1 MILAIDCGN
10 TNTVFALYTTNK
22 QIKQLTSWRINNDSK
37 RTADLYYPWLLKMFE
52 VSKFDIKS
60 VTGVSV
66 ASVVPETLLNIKSL
80 IKKYLNVKTLIV
92 NENILKLGI
101 KVNIENS
108 NEAGADRLVNSYAA
122 EKLKISPA
130 IIIDFGTA
138 TTFDIVGKN
147 GSYNGGIIAP
157 GVNLSLEALYLATA
171 NLPKVS
177 LRTLVD
183 KNSSIIG
190 KNTISAMESGIFWG
204 YVSMIEGLIE
214 KIKSVNK
221 FSNYKVVAT
230 GGLSNLFKNSVKSI
244 DVIVEDLTLIG
255 LVKLYLNNNKKINY
269 LKEKHVLG

>member
-1 MILAIDCGN
+1 
-10 TNTVFALYTTNK
+10 
-22 QIKQLTSWRINNDSK
+22 
-37 RTADLYYPWLLKMFE
+37 MFE

-101 KVNIENS
+101 KVNIENP

-177 LRTLVD
+177 LRTL
-183 KNSSIIG
+183 
-190 KNTISAMESGIFWG
+190 EEF
-204 YVSMIEGLIE
+204 
-214 KIKSVNK
+214 
-221 FSNYKVVAT
+221 FS
-230 GGLSNLFKNSVKSI
+230 
-244 DVIVEDLTLIG
+244 
-255 LVKLYLNNNKKINY
+255 
-269 LKEKHVLG
+269 

>member
-10 TNTVFALYTTNK
+10 TNTVFALYTLNN
-22 QIKQLTSWRINNDSK
+22 QINQLTSWRINNDSK

-52 VSKFDIKS
+52 ISKFDITS
-60 VTGVSV
+60 VKGVSI
-66 ASVVPETLLNIKSL
+66 ASVVPETLVNIKSL
-80 IKKYLNVKTLIV
+80 IKKYFNVNTLIV
-92 NENILKLGI
+92 NENILDLGI
-101 KVNIENS
+101 KVNIDNPK
-108 NEAGADRLVNSYAA
+108 EAGADRLVNSYAA

-138 TTFDIVGKN
+138 TTFDIVGKD

-171 NLPKVS
+171 NLPKIS
-177 LRTLVD
+177 LKPLID
-183 KNSSIIG
+183 KDTSIIG

-214 KIKSVNK
+214 KIKSVDK

-230 GGLSNLFKNSVKSI
+230 GGLSNLFKKSLKSI
-244 DVIVEDLTLIG
+244 DVIVDDLTLIG
-255 LVKLYLNNNKKINY
+255 LVKLYLNNKN
-269 LKEKHVLG
+269 

>member
-22 QIKQLTSWRINNDSK
+22 QIKQLTSWRINNDPK

-60 VTGVSV
+60 VIGVSV

-80 IKKYLNVKTLIV
+80 IKKYLNVRTLIV
-92 NENILKLGI
+92 NENILNSGI
-101 KVNIENS
+101 KVNIENP

-157 GVNLSLEALYLATA
+157 GVNLSLEALYMAA
-171 NLPKVS
+171 SRLPRIKVDN
-177 LRTLVD
+177 T
-183 KNSSIIG
+183 KNINIVG
-190 KNTISAMESGIFWG
+190 KNTKDSMYSGIYWG
-204 YVSMIEGLIE
+204 YISLIEGLVKRIKEE
-214 KIKSVNK
+214 KN
-221 FSNYKVVAT
+221 FNYYVIAT
-230 GGLSNLFKNSVKSI
+230 GGLSNLFSKNCSI
-244 DVIVEDLTLIG
+244 IEKVDNELTLNG
-255 LVKLYLNNNKKINY
+255 LIHIYNLNKN
-269 LKEKHVLG
+269 

>member
-10 TNTVFALYTTNK
+10 TNTVFALYTVNN
-22 QIKQLTSWRINNDSK
+22 QINQLASWRINNDSK

-52 VSKFDIKS
+52 ISKFNITC
-60 VTGVSV
+60 VTGISV
-66 ASVVPETLLNIKSL
+66 ASVVPETLVNIKSL
-80 IKKYLNVKTLIV
+80 IKKYFNVKILIV
-92 NENILKLGI
+92 NENILDLGV
-101 KVNIENS
+101 KVNIDNPK
-108 NEAGADRLVNSYAA
+108 EAGADRLVNSYAA

-171 NLPKVS
+171 NLPKIS
-177 LRTLVD
+177 LKPLIDLDPT
-183 KNSSIIG
+183 IIG
-190 KNTISAMESGIFWG
+190 KNTINAMESGIFWG

-221 FSNYKVVAT
+221 FSDYKVIAT
-230 GGLSNLFKNSVKSI
+230 GGLSNLFKNSLKSI
-244 DVIVEDLTLIG
+244 DVIIDDLTLIG
-255 LVKLYLNNNKKINY
+255 LVKLYLNNKI
-269 LKEKHVLG
+269 